1 MFYFFQQYIY
11 QRKKYK
17 SVNHFN
23 NSKMKLKEIQKLTD
37 DLINSHEIILEENE
51 NKKKEIFYSQLF

>member
-1 MFYFFQQYIY
+1 
-11 QRKKYK
+11 
-17 SVNHFN
+17 
-23 NSKMKLKEIQKLTD
+23 MKLKEIQKLSD

>member
-11 QRKKYK
+11 QRKNTNQ
-17 SVNHFN
+17 SN